1 MSKEYIGE
9 FEELVLLIIAL
20 LDDDQSY
27 GLSICDEFAKQTGR
41 KSTIGAIHATL
52 NRLEKKGYLESC
64 MGDATKE
71 RGGRRKRLFKLTNHG
86 KNALVK
92 ARDVKVN
99 LWVQIPDLALNKI

>member
-1 MSKEYIGE
+1 MGKEYIGE

-27 GLSICDEFAKQTGR
+27 GLSICDEFEKQTGR

-52 NRLEKKGYLESC
+52 NRLEKKGYLESS